1 MYSKRAVVSGFP
13 SFSSN
18 TYSFMH
24 LSNKM
29 LEACPILKNLLHV
42 SSYFPFHWRFNL
54 NPTFFCLSTSHFL
67 VILPFISLSFFIYF
81 SPICSLSPLFLLF
94 SFIIHF
100 LSLHFPSFPILYNF
114 LVSLKIFFF
123 TPHQVSLLSS
133 FVNPLTSM
141 KEQDKI
147 SPYHISTICY
157 QEQKR

>member
-1 MYSKRAVVSGFP
+1 MCSKRAVVSGFP

-42 SSYFPFHWRFNL
+42 SSYFPFHQRFNL
-54 NPTFFCLSTSHFL
+54 NPTFFCQHFTL
-67 VILPFISLSFFIYF
+67 TCHSSIYF
-81 SPICSLSPLFLLF
+81 LILLHLFFPPSVLYPLYSSFSPSSFIFFLHIFLLF
-94 SFIIHF
+94 PSIIIF
-100 LSLHFPSFPILYNF
+100 QPLY
-114 LVSLKIFFF
+114 KIFFF

-133 FVNPLTSM
+133 FVNPLTYM
-141 KEQDKI
+141 NEQDKI
-147 SPYHISTICY
+147 SPYIISTMCY